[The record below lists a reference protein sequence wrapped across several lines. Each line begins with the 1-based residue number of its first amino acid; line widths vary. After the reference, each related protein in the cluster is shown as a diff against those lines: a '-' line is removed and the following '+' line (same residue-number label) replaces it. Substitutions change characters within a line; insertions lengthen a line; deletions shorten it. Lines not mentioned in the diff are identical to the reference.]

1 MALKVNEI
9 TIIIYIN
16 HWHKMVLCKL
26 DNGTIKFED
35 ESLHGQPDRSIIR
48 ENLGD
53 HAQIVPYYLLI

>member
-1 MALKVNEI
+1 
-9 TIIIYIN
+9 
-16 HWHKMVLCKL
+16 MVLCKL